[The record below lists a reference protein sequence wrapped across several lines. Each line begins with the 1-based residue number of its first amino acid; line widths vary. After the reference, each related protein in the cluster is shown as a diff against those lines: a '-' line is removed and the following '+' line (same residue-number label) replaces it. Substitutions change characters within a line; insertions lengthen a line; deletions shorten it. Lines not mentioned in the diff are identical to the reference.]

1 MHILSLGIF
10 LKQENEFIRLCSSI
24 IDNKRKDSRESVSIV
39 ATSLPSASWTTVAAR
54 TKQEN
59 PREGYFL
66 QNLQQFVNVL
76 FPPPF
81 LLSTTRSIKLET
93 FFLLAASIRKAE
105 CIRIPGHVSS
115 RGTHRHVRERML
127 RTYVPLRNFLSRI
140 AGLLSRANH
149 PANIVAFSLH
159 SFAGVFR
166 RIPPLLEHSS
176 SKNIL
181 PGRGEIGTCPRF
193 YRALAEK
200 KSGSASRRRILGKGE
215 GLDAVR
221 RILIPFPFRGIHLLS
236 RGERFKKFERESLWG
251 IYTCCC
257 KHS

>member
-10 LKQENEFIRLCSSI
+10 LKQENEFNRLCSSI

-39 ATSLPSASWTTVAAR
+39 PTSLPSASWTAVAAR

-59 PREGYFL
+59 PCEGYFL
-66 QNLQQFVNVL
+66 QDLQQFVNVL

-200 KSGSASRRRILGKGE
+200 KSGSASRRRILGKG
-215 GLDAVR
+215 
-221 RILIPFPFRGIHLLS
+221 RG
-236 RGERFKKFERESLWG
+236 
-251 IYTCCC
+251 
-257 KHS
+257 